1 MNHTLP
7 IPCGA
12 IVLLPIGLSGQDLS
26 GMVLAADSG
35 RTISDA
41 TVLAVQQMA
50 LAKQKPVIYKVQ
62 TDEAGR
68 YGISA
73 AVGVYKLCG
82 ASSGGKLRDV

>member
-1 MNHTLP
+1 
-7 IPCGA
+7 
-12 IVLLPIGLSGQDLS
+12 
-26 GMVLAADSG
+26 
-35 RTISDA
+35 
-41 TVLAVQQMA
+41 LAVQQIA
-50 LAKQKPVIYKVQ
+50 SAKQKPVIYKVQ